1 MPSSKNYVRD
11 IPQEKK
17 TAKARGDIERDNER
31 KRARRL
37 MVKEGLVKANDGKEI
52 NHKVALSEGGSNS
65 RKNLEVTT
73 AKKNR
78 SYPRNPD
85 GSMK

>member
-37 MVKEGLVKANDGKEI
+37 MVKEGLVKENDGKDI
-52 NHKVALSEGGSNS
+52 DHRVPLGKGGSTG
-65 RKNLEVTT
+65 RGNLRVQS
-73 AKKNR
+73 ASNNR
-78 SYPRNPD
+78 SFPRNKD
-85 GSMK
+85 GSAK

>member
-1 MPSSKNYVRD
+1 MPSSKGYVRD

-31 KRARRL
+31 KRARRV
-37 MVKEGLVKANDGKEI
+37 MVKEGLVKANDGKDV
-52 NHKVALSEGGSNS
+52 NHRVPLSEGGSNN

-73 AKKNR
+73 AKNNR
-78 SYPRNPD
+78 SFARKPD